1 MKHKV
6 ENGDVILSLTDE
18 SENEWQIV
26 KDDKTT
32 ITFDYGVISN
42 KREERVTLYNNGIA
56 VASIV
61 INDYSSES
69 KRFIQENI
77 IS

>member
-1 MKHKV
+1 MKHKL

-26 KDDKTT
+26 KNDKTT

-42 KREERVTLYNNGIA
+42 TKEERVTLYNNGMA

-61 INDYSSES
+61 INDYLYDT
-69 KRFIQENI
+69 KRFIKENI
-77 IS
+77 LC

>member
-1 MKHKV
+1 MKHKL
-6 ENGDVILSLTDE
+6 ENGDTILSLTDE
-18 SENEWQIV
+18 SENQWQIV

-42 KREERVTLYNNGIA
+42 TREERVTLYNNGLAI
-56 VASIV
+56 ASI
-61 INDYSSES
+61 IIKNYSHES